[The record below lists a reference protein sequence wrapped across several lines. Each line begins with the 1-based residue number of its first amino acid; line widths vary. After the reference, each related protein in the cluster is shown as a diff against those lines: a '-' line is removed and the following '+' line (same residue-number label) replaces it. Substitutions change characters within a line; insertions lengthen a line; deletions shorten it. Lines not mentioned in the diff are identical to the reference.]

1 MKEVFTLYRKLR
13 ERQLKLLNS
22 FTPEELAIIPAGFK
36 NNILW
41 NLAHCVVSQQNYCYA
56 NSDLPTYLTPEFIER
71 YRKGSIPDGHIPTA
85 AEIEELQQLLI
96 RTVDLLETDYQKGI
110 FKQYNHYVTGIEYEL
125 NTIEEAIYFNISH
138 EGVHLGSVLALKC
151 AINAIKNK

>member
-41 NLAHCVVSQQNYCYA
+41 NLAHCVVTQQNYCYA
-56 NSDLPTYLTPEFIER
+56 NSNLPTYLTPEFIER

-85 AEIEELQQLLI
+85 DEIQELRSLLI
-96 RTVDLLETDYQKGI
+96 STQKQLQADYERGV
-110 FKQYNHYVTGIEYEL
+110 FSNFTPYTTSYGYTLTCIEDAIHFN
-125 NTIEEAIYFNISH
+125 NTH
-138 EGVHLGSVLALKC
+138 EGMHLGVIIALNYFAK
-151 AINAIKNK
+151 

>member
-1 MKEVFTLYRKLR
+1 MKEVFLLYRKLR

-41 NLAHCVVSQQNYCYA
+41 NLAHCVVTQQLYCYG
-56 NSDLPTYLTPEFIER
+56 NSGLPTHISTEFTER
-71 YRKGSIPDGHIPTA
+71 YRKGTVPDGHIPTQE
-85 AEIEELQQLLI
+85 EIDEVKTLLI
-96 RTVDLLETDYQKGI
+96 STVTQLETDYNKGI
-110 FKQYNHYVTGIEYEL
+110 FQHYNHYVTGIEYEL
-125 NTIEEAIYFNISH
+125 NNIEEAIYFNISH

-151 AINAIKNK
+151 AISQHKRA

>member
-22 FTPEELAIIPAGFK
+22 FTPEELATIPAGFK

-41 NLAHCVVSQQNYCYA
+41 NLAHCVVTQQNYCYA
-56 NSDLPTYLTPEFIER
+56 NSDLPTYLTPEFVER
-71 YRKGSIPDGHIPTA
+71 YRKGTIPDGHIPTS
-85 AEIEELQQLLI
+85 AEIELKDLLI
-96 RTVDLLETDYQKGI
+96 STVNWLETDYQKGI
-110 FKQYNHYVTGIEYEL
+110 FKHYNHYVTGIEYEL

-151 AINAIKNK
+151 AITGSKK